1 MTTPGPDERLSAYF
15 DGELSAAERAE
26 VERLLTERSDLRH
39 ELNGMADLSLRLNDL
54 AEDVPDFD
62 LRPHVIAQITNKHRS
77 TLPTPSRTSPS
88 ARQSWMPLFLS
99 VCSLLLLAAVIWPLL
114 PMSGNLPQL
123 AQHDAA
129 EKALA
134 VPKLSIAKAPAVS
147 QESDFASS
155 ELGIVTTNNDSLVDA
170 SDAHGT
176 LNFTANPV
184 VSPDG
189 KGPSVLL
196 AQIEKSR
203 GLKAGEIV
211 SRMIES
217 GDTPMLAEY
226 TVVDVLRTAQ
236 DVEVLLKENGI
247 QPLVAPASDS
257 RDASP
262 SSVATTDAAAP
273 LRVYLLDAET
283 TSLNAAIFECKGL
296 QEVVATKLES
306 CAPSPEAGMLFNE
319 EKAFGKFS
327 YARQAGIAPAAPADG
342 LNESLDGSQAASAA
356 KPSNPIVEDSKEK
369 RNQSDKAAR
378 NANESSPPTEGIS
391 TWAITQSLAPLSTS
405 SASPTSLNIAGNSL
419 VVENSVEVYAELQNV
434 MNQTRQVSPANQ
446 NSPTSP
452 SQVDRYSIVEPHSK
466 DHINQL
472 TRPESRGKS
481 MSRGDLSSPQ
491 PQRQMNLVRQRAFL
505 VLRSQSQ
512 PASPAE
518 PASAPPSTAQP
529 QPPEPPQPVPVPA
542 PD

>member
-62 LRPHVIAQITNKHRS
+62 LRPHVIAQITSKHRS
-77 TLPTPSRTSPS
+77 TLPTSSRTSPS
-88 ARQSWMPLFLS
+88 ARQSWMPMFLS
-99 VCSLLLLAAVIWPLL
+99 VCSLVLLAAVIWPLL

-134 VPKLSIAKAPAVS
+134 VPKLAVVKAPAVS

-155 ELGIVTTNNDSLVDA
+155 ELGILTNDSLVDT
-170 SDAHGT
+170 SGTHGT
-176 LNFTANPV
+176 LNYTANQA

-226 TVVDVLRTAQ
+226 TVVDVRRTAQ
-236 DVEVLLKENGI
+236 DVEVLLKEHGI

-262 SSVATTDAAAP
+262 SSTVTAAEAAP

-283 TSLNAAIFECKGL
+283 TSLNTAIFECKGL
-296 QEVVATKLES
+296 QEVVATKVES
-306 CAPSPEAGMLFNE
+306 CAPSSQVEEFLTGVNAPEVGSYFVRDG
-319 EKAFGKFS
+319 KASTSPG
-327 YARQAGIAPAAPADG
+327 GIENGA
-342 LNESLDGSQAASAA
+342 LNGSEAASPA
-356 KPSNPIVEDSKEK
+356 NPTDPTAEFSTVKGKVSVNAIS
-369 RNQSDKAAR
+369 
-378 NANESSPPTEGIS
+378 NANDSPGPAEETSESVV
-391 TWAITQSLAPLSTS
+391 AQSHPSFSTS
-405 SASPTSLNIAGNSL
+405 SASPMTANIAGNSL
-419 VVENSVEVYAELQNV
+419 VVENGVEVYAALQNV
-434 MNQTRQVSPANQ
+434 MNQTRQASQANQ
-446 NSPTSP
+446 NSPVPQSD
-452 SQVDRYSIVEPHSK
+452 VDRYGIAESRSK

-472 TRPESRGKS
+472 TRPESRGRS

-491 PQRQMNLVRQRAFL
+491 PQKQMNLGRQRAFL
-505 VLRSQSQ
+505 ILRPQSQ
-512 PASPAE
+512 PAS
-518 PASAPPSTAQP
+518 APQSTAPP
-529 QPPEPPQPVPVPA
+529 QPPEPPEPVPVQT